1 MLGRRAAQQ
10 GLFAA
15 DHLCRDHVGA
25 DSFYGALG
33 RLGPE
38 LFNDEAFAGLYR
50 EEHGRPSVPPSQLCI
65 ALLLQT
71 HDGVSDEEAI
81 ERTAYDLRWKVA
93 LSLELREKLC
103 AKSTLQLFRAK
114 LVIHEEYGQIFESS
128 VTACRRSGLLK
139 RRKLD
144 VAIDTT
150 PVLGRGA
157 VKDTYNLISDQIRT
171 VVNEACAL
179 KGWEPES
186 VIKEQGL
193 GRHFSASL
201 KGSVDLDWDDPAARR
216 ALIGQVVA
224 DARIALALAGRAL
237 RGFARSAEATQALR
251 GARELLAD
259 LLQQDIDEEPAD
271 GGGPALRQGTSRD
284 RIVSTTDPEMR
295 HGHKS
300 HSKGFEGYKAAVVAE
315 VEHGVILSTD
325 VRAANVADGDGAKE
339 LVQQAAQN
347 AGQRVG
353 RALGDTAYGNMAT
366 RQELSSCVER
376 VVAKAPPLP
385 HRRGCFSIDDFVVDP
400 KHGWARCPA
409 GKRSIRRDRI
419 VKPYP
424 GWRYVFS
431 RTDCGGCPLRAQCTT
446 GKQTARMITVT
457 EATQALQKLRR
468 QQSTPEFRALY
479 RLRVIVEHR
488 LARLCQL
495 GIRQA
500 RYFGRAKTA
509 FQLAMAAA
517 VANFSLAITH
527 LGSPFMHLWT
537 HLLPFVAVVARTRSG
552 STSKFGGP
560 ILLRMQPLRNS
571 TPKNGPSRP
580 DF

>member
-10 GLFAA
+10 GLFKA

-25 DSFYGALG
+25 DSFYGALS
-33 RLGPE
+33 RLGPQ
-38 LFNDEAFAGLYR
+38 LFKDEDFAGLYR
-50 EEHGRPSVPPSQLCI
+50 EEHGRPSVPPSQLCV

-93 LSLELREKLC
+93 LGLGLQDKLC

-114 LVIHEEYGQIFESS
+114 LVVHEQYGQLFEAS
-128 VTACRRSGLLK
+128 VTACRRAGLLK

-171 VVNEACAL
+171 VVKEACAL
-179 KGWEPES
+179 KGWNTEG
-186 VIKEQGL
+186 VIRDQGL
-193 GRHFSASL
+193 SRHFSASL
-201 KGSVDLDWDDPAARR
+201 KGAVELDWDDAAARR

-224 DARIALALAGRAL
+224 DARVALALAARAL
-237 RGFARSAEATQALR
+237 RGFARNAQSTQAVR
-251 GARELLAD
+251 AARALLAD

-271 GGGPALRQGTSRD
+271 GGGPMLRRGTSRD
-284 RIVSTTDPEMR
+284 RVVSTTDAEMR

-300 HSKGFEGYKAAVVAE
+300 PSKGFEGYKAAAVAE
-315 VEHGVILSTD
+315 VEHGVILATD
-325 VRAANVADGDGAKE
+325 VRAANSADGEGAKA
-339 LVQQAAQN
+339 LVEQ
-347 AGQRVG
+347 AGQRAGSGIGAVF
-353 RALGDTAYGNMAT
+353 GDTAYGNVPT
-366 RQELSSCVER
+366 RRELRACADR
-376 VVAKAPPLP
+376 VVAKAPPLS
-385 HRRGCFSIDDFVVDP
+385 HRRGCFSIDDFTIDT
-400 KHGWARCPA
+400 KHGVARCPA
-409 GKRSIRRDRI
+409 GKRSIRRARI
-419 VKPYP
+419 VTPHP

-431 RTDCGGCPLRAQCTT
+431 RTDCGGCELRAQCTRRT
-446 GKQTARMITVT
+446 RTARMISVT
-457 EATQALQKLRR
+457 EATRVLQRLRR

-479 RLRVIVEHR
+479 RQRVMIEHR

-509 FQLAMAAA
+509 FQLALAAA
-517 VANFSLAITH
+517 VANLSLAIAH
-527 LGSPFMHLWT
+527 LSPL
-537 HLLPFVAVVARTRSG
+537 V
-552 STSKFGGP
+552 
-560 ILLRMQPLRNS
+560 LLRW
-571 TPKNGPSRP
+571 PSLIVLLAVLAIPALSMALTNRRS
-580 DF
+580 DFTTHAVAA

>member
-15 DHLCRDHVGA
+15 DHLCGDHVGA

-38 LFNDEAFAGLYR
+38 LFQDEAFAGLYR

-93 LSLELREKLC
+93 LSLELQEKLC

-128 VTACRRSGLLK
+128 VTACRRAGLLK
-139 RRKLD
+139 RRKVD

-171 VVNEACAL
+171 VVNEACTL
-179 KGWEPES
+179 KGWEPAS
-186 VIKEQGL
+186 VITEQGL
-193 GRHFSASL
+193 SRHFSASL
-201 KGSVDLDWDDPAARR
+201 KGSVNLDWDDPAARR

-224 DARIALALAGRAL
+224 DARVALTLAARAL
-237 RGFARSAEATQALR
+237 RGFARSAEGTQALR

-259 LLQQDIDEEPAD
+259 LLQQDIDEEPAN

-315 VEHGVILSTD
+315 VGHGVILSTD
-325 VRAANVADGDGAKE
+325 VRAANVADADGAKE
-339 LVQQAAQN
+339 LVEQAAQN
-347 AGQRVG
+347 AGQRIG
-353 RALGDTAYGNMAT
+353 RAFGDTAYGNMAT
-366 RQELSSCVER
+366 RQELSGCVER

-400 KHGWARCPA
+400 KQGVARCPA

-419 VKPYP
+419 LKPYP

-431 RTDCGGCPLRAQCTT
+431 RTDCSGCRLRAQCTT
-446 GKQTARMITVT
+446 GKVTARMITVT
-457 EATQALQKLRR
+457 EATRALQNLRR
-468 QQSTPEFRALY
+468 QQSTPEFRARY

-517 VANFSLAITH
+517 VANFSLAIPH
-527 LGSPFMHLWT
+527 LGSSFMHLWT
-537 HLLPFVAVVARTRSG
+537 HLLPFVAVGALYALRID
-552 STSKFGGP
+552 SKV
-560 ILLRMQPLRNS
+560 RRRCPLRYALAA
-571 TPKNGPSRP
+571 
-580 DF
+580 

>member
-10 GLFAA
+10 GLFGA

-25 DSFYGALG
+25 DSFYGSLS

-38 LFNDEAFAGLYR
+38 LFKDEAFAGLYR

-71 HDGVSDEEAI
+71 YDGVSDEEAI

-93 LSLELREKLC
+93 LSLELEEKLC

-114 LVIHEEYGQIFESS
+114 LVIHEEYGQLFESS
-128 VTACRRSGLLK
+128 VTACRRAGLLK

-179 KGWEPES
+179 KGWQPEG
-186 VIKEQGL
+186 VINEQGL
-193 GRHFSASL
+193 SRHFSASV
-201 KGSVDLDWDDPAARR
+201 KGTVDLDWDDPAARR

-224 DARIALALAGRAL
+224 DARMALALAARAL
-237 RGFARSAEATQALR
+237 RGFARSATATHALR
-251 GARELLAD
+251 AARELLAD

-271 GGGPALRQGTSRD
+271 GGGPLLRRGTSRD

-325 VRAANVADGDGAKE
+325 VRGANVADGDGAKE
-339 LVQQAAQN
+339 LVQQAAQC
-347 AGQRVG
+347 AGQRLG
-353 RALGDTAYGNMAT
+353 RAFGDTAYGNMAT
-366 RQELSSCVER
+366 RQELSGCVER

-385 HRRGCFSIDDFVVDP
+385 HRRGCFSIDDFVVN
-400 KHGWARCPA
+400 HGVARCPA
-409 GKRSIRRDRI
+409 GNRSIRRDRI
-419 VKPYP
+419 LKPYP

-431 RTDCGGCPLRAQCTT
+431 RHDCSECRLRAQCTT

-457 EATQALQKLRR
+457 EVTRALQKLRR
-468 QQSTPEFRALY
+468 QQSTPKFRALY
-479 RLRVIVEHR
+479 RSRVIVEHR

-527 LGSPFMHLWT
+527 LGSSFVHLWP
-537 HLLPFVAVVARTRSG
+537 HLFSFVAVVALHALMID
-552 STSKFGGP
+552 SK
-560 ILLRMQPLRNS
+560 IW
-571 TPKNGPSRP
+571 RP
-580 DF
+580 YSPAYALAA

>member
-1 MLGRRAAQQ
+1 MLGRRAAQR
-10 GLFAA
+10 GLFGT
-15 DHLCRDHVGA
+15 DHLCRAHVRA
-25 DSFYGALG
+25 DTFYGSLS

-38 LFNDEAFAGLYR
+38 LFKDEDFAGLYR
-50 EEHGRPSVPPSQLCI
+50 DEHGRPSVPPSQLCI

-71 HDGVSDEEAI
+71 YEGVSDDEAI

-93 LSLELREKLC
+93 LGLELDEKLC

-114 LVIHEEYGQIFESS
+114 LVVHEQYGQIFEAS
-128 VTACRRSGLLK
+128 VTACRRAGLLK

-157 VKDTYNLISDQIRT
+157 VKDTYNLLSDQIRT
-171 VVNEACAL
+171 VVQEACAL
-179 KGWEPES
+179 KGWELDAVTS
-186 VIKEQGL
+186 EQGL
-193 GRHFSASL
+193 SRHFSASL
-201 KGSVDLDWDDPAARR
+201 KGAVELDWDDPAARR

-224 DARIALALAGRAL
+224 DARVALALAARAL
-237 RGFARSAEATQALR
+237 RGFARNADHTQTLR

-259 LLQQDIDEEPAD
+259 LLQQDIEEEPAD

-315 VEHGVILSTD
+315 VEHGVIVATD
-325 VRAANVADGDGAKE
+325 IRAANVADGAGARALIE
-339 LVQQAAQN
+339 QAAEGT
-347 AGQRVG
+347 GQRVG
-353 RALGDTAYGNMAT
+353 RVFGDTAYGNMAT
-366 RQELSSCVER
+366 RQELSGCADR

-385 HRRGCFSIDDFVVDP
+385 HRRGCFSIEDFAVDAR
-400 KHGWARCPA
+400 HGVAHCPA
-409 GKRSIRRDRI
+409 GKRSLRRDRI
-419 VKPYP
+419 LKPYP

-431 RTDCGGCPLRAQCTT
+431 RHDCRACRLRVQCTT
-446 GKQTARMITVT
+446 GKRTARMITVT
-457 EATQALQKLRR
+457 EATRALQKLRC
-468 QQSTPEFRALY
+468 QQSTLNFKSLY
-479 RLRVIVEHR
+479 RLRVVVEHR

-509 FQLAMAAA
+509 FQLALAAA
-517 VANFSLAITH
+517 VANLSLAIAHPGSSFIH
-527 LGSPFMHLWT
+527 LVLYLALFI
-537 HLLPFVAVVARTRSG
+537 AVIAVCA
-552 STSKFGGP
+552 
-560 ILLRMQPLRNS
+560 LRMES
-571 TPKNGPSRP
+571 TAHRRDPTAHALLT
-580 DF
+580 

>member
-10 GLFAA
+10 GLFKA

-25 DSFYGALG
+25 DSFYGALS
-33 RLGPE
+33 RMGPQ
-38 LFNDEAFAGLYR
+38 LFKDEEFAGLYR
-50 EEHGRPSVPPSQLCI
+50 EEHGRPSVPPSQLCV

-93 LSLELREKLC
+93 LGLELREKLC

-114 LVIHEEYGQIFESS
+114 LVVHEQYGQIFEAS
-128 VTACRRSGLLK
+128 VTACRRAGLLK

-171 VVNEACAL
+171 VVTEACAL
-179 KGWEPES
+179 KGWDTEGIIS
-186 VIKEQGL
+186 EQGL
-193 GRHFSASL
+193 SRHFSASV
-201 KGSVDLDWDDPAARR
+201 KGAVELDWEDPAARR

-224 DARIALALAGRAL
+224 DARVALALAARAL
-237 RGFARSAEATQALR
+237 RGFARNAESTQAVR
-251 GARELLAD
+251 AARALLAD
-259 LLQQDIDEEPAD
+259 VLQQDIDEEPTD
-271 GGGPALRQGTSRD
+271 GGGPMLRQGTSRD

-300 HSKGFEGYKAAVVAE
+300 HRQRFEGYKAGAVAE
-315 VEHGVILSTD
+315 MEHGVILATE
-325 VRAANVADGDGAKE
+325 VRAANSADGDGAKA
-339 LVQQAAQN
+339 LVKQAAER
-347 AGQRVG
+347 AGSGIGAVF
-353 RALGDTAYGNMAT
+353 GDTAYGNLTT
-366 RQELSSCVER
+366 RRELSECAER
-376 VVAKAPPLP
+376 VVAKAPPVP
-385 HRRGCFSIDDFVVDP
+385 HRRGCFSIDDFTIDT
-400 KHGWARCPA
+400 KHGVARCPA

-419 VKPYP
+419 VTPHP

-431 RTDCGGCPLRAQCTT
+431 RNDCSACALRAQCTT
-446 GKQTARMITVT
+446 GKLTARMITVT
-457 EATQALQKLRR
+457 EATRVLQRLRR
-468 QQSTPEFRALY
+468 QQSTPAFRALY
-479 RLRVIVEHR
+479 RQRVMIEHR

-509 FQLAMAAA
+509 FQLALAAA
-517 VANFSLAITH
+517 VANLSLAIAH
-527 LGSPFMHLWT
+527 LNPLVSLRWSCVIV
-537 HLLPFVAVVARTRSG
+537 LLAVFALPALSMTLTNRRSDFTPYAVAV
-552 STSKFGGP
+552 
-560 ILLRMQPLRNS
+560 
-571 TPKNGPSRP
+571 
-580 DF
+580 

>member
-10 GLFAA
+10 ELFGT
-15 DHLCRDHVGA
+15 DHLCRDHVG
-25 DSFYGALG
+25 SNTFYGSLS

-38 LFNDEAFAGLYR
+38 LFKDEDFAGLYR
-50 EEHGRPSVPPSQLCI
+50 DEYGRPSVPPSQLCI

-71 HDGVSDEEAI
+71 YEGVSDEEAI

-93 LSLELREKLC
+93 LRLKLDEKLC

-114 LVIHEEYGQIFESS
+114 LVVHEQYGQIFEGS
-128 VTACRRSGLLK
+128 VTACRRAGLLK

-179 KGWEPES
+179 KGWEPEG
-186 VIKEQGL
+186 VIREQGL
-193 GRHFSASL
+193 SRHFSASV
-201 KGSVDLDWDDPAARR
+201 KGAVDLDWDDPAARR

-224 DARIALALAGRAL
+224 DARVALALAARAL
-237 RGFARSAEATQALR
+237 RGFARSAEHTQGLR
-251 GARELLAD
+251 AARELLAD
-259 LLQQDIDEEPAD
+259 LLQQDIEEEPAA
-271 GGGPALRQGTSRD
+271 GGGPALREGTSRD
-284 RIVSTTDPEMR
+284 RIVSTTDPQMR

-315 VEHGVILSTD
+315 VAHGVIVATD
-325 VRAANVADGDGAKE
+325 MRAANVADGDGARE
-339 LVQQAAQN
+339 LVEQAAECT
-347 AGQRVG
+347 GQRIG
-353 RALGDTAYGNMAT
+353 RVFGDTAYGNLAT
-366 RQELSSCVER
+366 RHELSGCTDR

-385 HRRGCFSIDDFVVDP
+385 HRRGCFSINDFTVDAR
-400 KHGWARCPA
+400 HGVAHCPA
-409 GKRSIRRDRI
+409 GKRSLRRDRI
-419 VKPYP
+419 LKPYP

-431 RTDCGGCPLRAQCTT
+431 RHDCRTCRLRAQCTT
-446 GKQTARMITVT
+446 GKRTARVITVT
-457 EATQALQKLRR
+457 EATRALQKLRR
-468 QQSTPEFRALY
+468 QQSTPEFRSLY
-479 RLRVIVEHR
+479 RLRVVVEHR

-495 GIRQA
+495 GMRQA

-517 VANFSLAITH
+517 VANLSLAITR
-527 LGSPFMHLWT
+527 LGSSFVHLWS
-537 HLLPFVAVVARTRSG
+537 HLAPFVAVLAFSARRID
-552 STSKFGGP
+552 STA
-560 ILLRMQPLRNS
+560 R
-571 TPKNGPSRP
+571 RP
-580 DF
+580 ALTAYALAA

>member
-1 MLGRRAAQQ
+1 MLGRRATQQ
-10 GLFAA
+10 GLFEA
-15 DHLCRDHVGA
+15 DHLCRDHVGT
-25 DSFYGALG
+25 DSFYGSLS
-33 RLGPE
+33 RLGPQ
-38 LFNDEAFAGLYR
+38 LFKDEDFAGLYGN
-50 EEHGRPSVPPSQLCI
+50 EQGRPSVPPSQLCV

-93 LSLELREKLC
+93 LGLELREKLC

-114 LVIHEEYGQIFESS
+114 LVVHEEYGQIFEAS
-128 VTACRRSGLLK
+128 VTACRRAGLLK

-157 VKDTYNLISDQIRT
+157 VKDTYNLISDQIRM

-179 KGWEPES
+179 KGWERAE
-186 VIKEQGL
+186 VIGEHGL
-193 GRHFSASL
+193 SRHFAASL
-201 KGSVDLDWDDPAARR
+201 KGTVELDWEDPVARR
-216 ALIGQVVA
+216 ALVGQVVA
-224 DARIALALAGRAL
+224 DARVALAVAARAL
-237 RGFARSAEATQALR
+237 RGFARSASHTQALR
-251 GARELLAD
+251 AARALLAD
-259 LLQQDIDEEPAD
+259 LLQQDIEEEPTD
-271 GGGPALRQGTSRD
+271 GGGPTLRQGTSRD

-315 VEHGVILSTD
+315 VKHGTILSTD
-325 VRAANVADGDGAKE
+325 VRAANVGDADGAKE
-339 LVQQAAQN
+339 LVQRAAHN

-353 RALGDTAYGNMAT
+353 RAFGDTAYGNMAT
-366 RQELSSCVER
+366 RKELSSCVER

-385 HRRGCFSIDDFVVDP
+385 RRRGCFSINDFGVD
-400 KHGWARCPA
+400 ARRGVAHCPA

-419 VKPYP
+419 FKPYP

-431 RTDCGGCPLRAQCTT
+431 RTDCSGCSLRAQCTT
-446 GKQTARMITVT
+446 GKLTARMITVT
-457 EATQALQKLRR
+457 EATRALQKLRR
-468 QQSTPEFRALY
+468 RQRTPAFRALY

-500 RYFGRAKTA
+500 RYVGRAKTA

-517 VANFSLAITH
+517 VANFSLASTR
-527 LGSPFMHLWT
+527 LGSSFMHLRT
-537 HLLPFVAVVARTRSG
+537 HLLLLVPVVAPYEVTIDSNVRRLYSHAYA
-552 STSKFGGP
+552 
-560 ILLRMQPLRNS
+560 LAA
-571 TPKNGPSRP
+571 
-580 DF
+580 